1 MQTLL
6 EKNPSG
12 IMGRDLRRLY
22 KEMFSRELPLS
33 DFNVQRPIELIEKE
47 LADTVYYTREGDG
60 DVKYFLKKKTLD
72 SGPSPLWHLTCHGDD
87 NCISVVPG
95 DTSFEEMKLQAY
107 WSIWCGQNV
116 QQIQEREKKMEQE
129 SKQRFDSYQASKN
142 AQANQQSNS
151 NPSNPFGSNQNP
163 FASAFGQPQAQSSIF
178 PASGNSFGNSLGGGL
193 FGQSSQQQPQNP
205 MQPQQQSSIQPIS
218 GFLTNTPSTTAN
230 SGNNLFSGGIFG
242 SQSQP
247 AMQKQEPL
255 VPQENRN
262 VQSGSLFSSPQP
274 FQQSNLF
281 GSSTAGQSSI
291 FGSNPPAPAAQNPT
305 GTSLFGGSQQPGASN
320 SLFGGTNPP
329 QPTTTGGLFGS
340 NNALGGGSGGLFGNP
355 ANTASPTSSGGLFG
369 STINAPKP
377 PQTSLFGSGSSN
389 LFGQGPPTTTQ
400 SNLFGGSA
408 PTSGVGNTATGTS
421 GGLFGSTNPTSSSL
435 FSSPNSN
442 LFGGSTQSGGGL
454 FGGSMNPQQQQQQQ
468 QQPQQPTGLSGGLF
482 SSGAQPS
489 TTGGLFG
496 GLSPA
501 QQNSQSSSFLG
512 NTPFGGN
519 TQGGL
524 GSIFGSQ
531 QPQQQQQ
538 QQQSTLSPIPNGWCF
553 RPTTK
558 SQSMEPK
565 SNKSSLP
572 LDPIRWDV

>member
-1 MQTLL
+1 
-6 EKNPSG
+6 
-12 IMGRDLRRLY
+12 
-22 KEMFSRELPLS
+22 
-33 DFNVQRPIELIEKE
+33 
-47 LADTVYYTREGDG
+47 
-60 DVKYFLKKKTLD
+60 
-72 SGPSPLWHLTCHGDD
+72 
-87 NCISVVPG
+87 
-95 DTSFEEMKLQAY
+95 
-107 WSIWCGQNV
+107 
-116 QQIQEREKKMEQE
+116 MEQE

-205 MQPQQQSSIQPIS
+205 MQSQQQSSVQPIS

-247 AMQKQEPL
+247 AMQRQEPL

-274 FQQSNLF
+274 FQPSNLF

-291 FGSNPPAPAAQNPT
+291 FGSNPPAPVAQNPT
-305 GTSLFGGSQQPGASN
+305 GTSLFGGSQQPGTSNSN

-355 ANTASPTSSGGLFG
+355 ANTASPTPSGGLFG

-389 LFGQGPPTTTQ
+389 LFGQGPTTTQ

-408 PTSGVGNTATGTS
+408 PTSGLWAKFSKNHPDVKFKVLGTQPLERLGDCLAAQILRLPHFSLHQIATCLEVTFCYLCAIDGI
-421 GGLFGSTNPTSSSL
+421 SL
-435 FSSPNSN
+435 TLDS
-442 LFGGSTQSGGGL
+442 LAHRAGSTQSGEQIAPL
-454 FGGSMNPQQQQQQQ
+454 VVLLSCMHRSCMCRWRALRRQHESAATTTAAATNRIERRIVFEWS
-468 QQPQQPTGLSGGLF
+468 PTLNNWGIIRRCL
-482 SSGAQPS
+482 AC
-489 TTGGLFG
+489 
-496 GLSPA
+496 PA
-501 QQNSQSSSFLG
+501 EFTVL
-512 NTPFGGN
+512 
-519 TQGGL
+519 
-524 GSIFGSQ
+524 
-531 QPQQQQQ
+531 
-538 QQQSTLSPIPNGWCF
+538 
-553 RPTTK
+553 K
-558 SQSMEPK
+558 
-565 SNKSSLP
+565 LP
-572 LDPIRWDV
+572 R